1 MFEQHFG
8 LKSNPFDG
16 QVEGADVFV
25 GPQTATLVNRAKRVF
40 TGPES
45 VICISGP
52 VGSGKTTLA
61 ARALAAV
68 GRPHTIIRIG
78 RIRLGPDEVLDF
90 LLREL
95 GLKQMPAGTIQKMTV
110 FRSVL
115 KKLEDQDVRLFIVV
129 EDAERLG
136 TIALQELEALTATD
150 SGVSSGANLLLM
162 AEDSLKQ
169 ALEAPSLKRLRQR
182 TRLHYGVQA
191 MTAAEVRGYLT
202 HRIRCTGGDISQLVT
217 DDAVVAAHSLAEG
230 IPRVINNL
238 MNSALESAAEKRMP
252 RLDAAELGRVAAE
265 EYGLEPAAALADTAS
280 AAGDGPKP
288 ATPAPPGIDT
298 PEQSAPAAAPR
309 PQPAEDTPE
318 AAAVAD
324 DDFEIPDLIQD
335 TSPGMVSPK
344 MAEEPIPDFIQ
355 DTSPG
360 MQSPEPCGN
369 IVNEPLPDLE
379 ALVPRPSAFDTDTA
393 ADSAPAPDTDTLAE
407 VALDDE
413 FADIDALTWTAE
425 ETDDTGSSADDDI
438 PTLFASSAGMEVPLA
453 EPATDLP
460 ADEVPAWER
469 DPTLAELRPDL
480 DALERAM
487 AIAHG
492 DNNSDSGRDEQ
503 AAANDAAP
511 QPVESTASEAPEPMP
526 EITLDDSIRRK
537 VDIPES
543 GLLDAEPLDGGVSE
557 TTADASTTS
566 ETISIVEDLGNT
578 PAKADQS
585 LDRIAAELAR
595 AKSLEEVDDKLA
607 ETLFGEEFSLMA
619 AEVAAMAADP
629 APEPQPAP
637 DSGSAAE
644 AKGEAEAETGKDAS
658 APVELTLEETDG
670 SNDASHPADD
680 TEVDSAAGGAGLE
693 REFLELYGESAVE
706 VSMETTPTG
715 LSVAKT
721 ETRNRS
727 AGRNGSASQKPAP
740 EPIEDQIN
748 TSITQTMKAFD
759 PAKFADTHTEER
771 TGFFSRFRRS

>member
-16 QVEGADVFV
+16 QAAGADVFV
-25 GPQTATLVNRAKRVF
+25 GPQTATLVNRAKRIF
-40 TGPES
+40 AGPES

-52 VGSGKTTLA
+52 VGSGKSTLA

-136 TIALQELEALTATD
+136 AIALQELEALTATD

-202 HRIRCTGGDISQLVT
+202 HRIRRAGGDMSQLVT
-217 DDAVVAAHSLAEG
+217 DDAVVAVHSLAEG
-230 IPRVINNL
+230 IPRVIDNL

-265 EYGLEPAAALADTAS
+265 EYGLEPAAPLADTAP
-280 AAGDGPKP
+280 AGGDELQPP
-288 ATPAPPGIDT
+288 PPAPPNVDM
-298 PEQSAPAAAPR
+298 PKQPAPAAAAR
-309 PQPAEDTPE
+309 PQPAQETADTT
-318 AAAVAD
+318 AVPD

-344 MAEEPIPDFIQ
+344 VAEAPIPDLIQ

-360 MQSPEPCGN
+360 MQRPEPCGDV
-369 IVNEPLPDLE
+369 VNEPLPDLD
-379 ALVPRPSAFDTDTA
+379 ALTPDR
-393 ADSAPAPDTDTLAE
+393 SAPDPDTLAE

-413 FADIDALTWTAE
+413 FADIDALTWTGE
-425 ETDDTGSSADDDI
+425 ETDDTESSADDDI
-438 PTLFASSAGMEVPLA
+438 PTLFASSAGMEAPTA
-453 EPATDLP
+453 ESRADLQD
-460 ADEVPAWER
+460 DEVPAWDR

-492 DNNSDSGRDEQ
+492 DSDSDSDSGRDKQ
-503 AAANDAAP
+503 AADNAP
-511 QPVESTASEAPEPMP
+511 APKPVKGTLQEAPEQMP

-537 VDIPES
+537 VEISES
-543 GLLDAEPLDGGVSE
+543 GLLDADPLDGSVPE
-557 TTADASTTS
+557 CAADASTTS
-566 ETISIVEDLGNT
+566 ETISIVEDLGST
-578 PAKADQS
+578 PAKADKS

-607 ETLFGEEFSLMA
+607 ETLFSEEFSLMA
-619 AEVAAMAADP
+619 AEVAANAAEP
-629 APEPQPAP
+629 APEPEPAP
-637 DSGSAAE
+637 EAKSEAE
-644 AKGEAEAETGKDAS
+644 AKTETEAKTEKDAS
-658 APVELTLEETDG
+658 PPLELTLKETDG
-670 SNDASHPADD
+670 SNDAGHPADD
-680 TEVDSAAGGAGLE
+680 TGDASAAAGAELE

-721 ETRNRS
+721 ETRSRS
-727 AGRNGSASQKPAP
+727 AGRNGSGSQKPAP

-748 TSITQTMKAFD
+748 TSITQTLKAFD